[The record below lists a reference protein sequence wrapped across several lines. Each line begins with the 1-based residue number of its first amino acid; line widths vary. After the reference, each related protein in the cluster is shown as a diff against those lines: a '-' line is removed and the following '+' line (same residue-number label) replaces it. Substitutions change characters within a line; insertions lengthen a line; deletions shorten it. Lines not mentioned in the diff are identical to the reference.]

1 MEYVSLGNTGTKV
14 SRICLGCMSFGNS
27 SEWMIEL
34 EESRAVF
41 SRAVDLGINF
51 FDTANVYSR
60 GRSEEILGNLL
71 KGQREQAVIATK
83 VHGRMWDNDPNG
95 EGLSRK
101 HIMHQIDASL
111 KRLQTDRIDLYQIH
125 RWDYTTPIEETLRAL
140 GDIVGAGKAVYIGAS
155 SMWSWQF
162 AKSLYLSDRIA
173 VPRFVSMQNQYNLCY
188 REEEREM
195 IPLCKEEKVALIPWS
210 PLARGF
216 LSGRYRREDR
226 SPDSPR
232 YRGDKLL
239 MERFFRK
246 EDFDVLEATE
256 QVAKEKGVSPS
267 QIALAWIFHKKDI
280 TAPIIGATEVKHVE
294 EAVDALQIKLTSD
307 EMKRLE
313 EPYKLREPT
322 GFK

>member
-1 MEYVSLGNTGTKV
+1 MQYASLGNTGTKV

-27 SEWMIEL
+27 EEWMVEL
-34 EESRAVF
+34 EESKPIL

-51 FDTANVYSR
+51 FDTANVYSQ
-60 GRSEEILGNLL
+60 GRSEEILGTLL

-83 VHGRMWDNDPNG
+83 VYFRMWDDDPNG

-101 HIMHQIDASL
+101 HIMHEIDASL
-111 KRLQTDRIDLYQIH
+111 KRLQTDRVDLYQIH

-140 GDIVGAGKAVYIGAS
+140 ADIVRSGRALYTGAS
-155 SMWSWQF
+155 SMWAWQF
-162 AKSLYLSDRIA
+162 AKSLYISDLMNS
-173 VPRFVSMQNQYNLCY
+173 PRFVSMQNQYNLAY

-195 IPLCKEEKVALIPWS
+195 IPLCRDQKIALIPWS

-216 LSGRYRREDR
+216 LSGRYKRGE
-226 SPDSPR
+226 SPDSAR

-239 MERFFRK
+239 KERFFRK
-246 EDFDVLEATE
+246 EDFDVLEVAQE
-256 QVAKEKGVSPS
+256 LAKEKGVSSS
-267 QIALAWIFHKKDI
+267 QIALAWIFHKKDV
-280 TAPIIGATEVKHVE
+280 TAPIVGATKVKHVE
-294 EAVDALQIKLTSD
+294 EAVEALEVKLTSD

-313 EPYKLREPT
+313 IPYKTRAPT

>member
-14 SRICLGCMSFGNS
+14 SRVCLGCMSFGNS

-34 EESRAVF
+34 EEAKPILSRAI
-41 SRAVDLGINF
+41 DLGINF

-60 GRSEEILGNLL
+60 GRSEEILGALL
-71 KGQREQAVIATK
+71 KGHREQVVIATK
-83 VHGRMWDNDPNG
+83 VNGRMWDNDPNG

-101 HIMHQIDASL
+101 HIMHEIDASL

-140 GDIVGAGKAVYIGAS
+140 GDIVRSGKAIYTGAS
-155 SMWSWQF
+155 SMWAWQF
-162 AKSLYLSDRIA
+162 AKSLYLSDLMDL
-173 VPRFVSMQNQYNLCY
+173 PRFVSMQNQYNLAY

-195 IPLCKEEKVALIPWS
+195 IPLCRDQRIALIPWS

-216 LSGRYRREDR
+216 LSGRYKREE
-226 SPDSPR
+226 SPDSAR

-246 EDFDVLEATE
+246 EDFDVLEAAQE
-256 QVAKEKGVSPS
+256 LAAEKGVSSS
-267 QIALAWIFHKKDI
+267 QIALAWIFHKNDI
-280 TAPIIGATEVKHVE
+280 TAPIVGATKVKHVE
-294 EAVDALQIKLTSD
+294 EAVEALEVKLTSD

-313 EPYKLREPT
+313 EPYKTRPPT